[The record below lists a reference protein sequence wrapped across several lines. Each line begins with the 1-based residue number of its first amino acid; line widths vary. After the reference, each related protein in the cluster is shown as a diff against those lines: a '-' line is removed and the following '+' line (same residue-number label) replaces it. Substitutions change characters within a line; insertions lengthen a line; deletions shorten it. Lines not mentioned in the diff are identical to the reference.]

1 MKLKTLF
8 LASLLVA
15 PVVFAEPTEWKI
27 DFGKSAYNSG
37 GGKYMTRTAKAGW
50 NNVSA
55 TGTMS
60 GNLDFDAW
68 DEETQ
73 WFGTKWDNQYFDAP
87 QYTAGKAELANVFFA
102 ETVEGSDASDVKGA
116 HEEWAVKEIS
126 VYDSKANADS
136 VLKLSVNKDTDTG
149 YMDTIYSP
157 SSGWNVTEDE
167 FSRFGSAIPDNVPST
182 AYGDFI
188 YGYGG
193 ATYTV
198 TLTGFAEGYY
208 DITVLGGMCY
218 SSGGKTP
225 SVAYT
230 LNGETLTLT
239 GDDSGRYAG
248 VMTWQN
254 VYLGVT
260 DSLVLSIEGLL
271 GDTGYGS
278 SEYTTAALNA
288 MIISEAISG
297 SIPEPASATL
307 SLLALVGLSLRRR
320 RK

>member
-60 GNLDFDAW
+60 GNLDFNVW
-68 DEETQ
+68 DEETE

-87 QYTAGKAELANVFFA
+87 QYTAGKADLANVFFA
-102 ETVEGSDASDVKGA
+102 ETVEGSDASDVMGA

-136 VLKLSVNKDTDTG
+136 VLKLSVNKDTGTG

-230 LNGETLTLT
+230 LNGETLTLI